1 MKEGKIS
8 YWMSI
13 FLQIGREKGE
23 FQILLDAL
31 DKIKTKVR
39 EIHLRMVNLSQNTS
53 IVFEFLWKPA
63 TVWWMPYAC
72 IQK

>member
-1 MKEGKIS
+1 MIFNYGGGGHIS
-8 YWMSI
+8 LDAI

-39 EIHLRMVNLSQNTS
+39 VNHFPSAKQRQYQLL
-53 IVFEFLWKPA
+53 F
-63 TVWWMPYAC
+63 
-72 IQK
+72 

>member
-1 MKEGKIS
+1 MKKGKIS

-23 FQILLDAL
+23 FQFILDAL

-39 EIHLRMVNLSQNTS
+39 ENHLSMVNLSQNIS
-53 IVFEFLWKPA
+53 IVFEFLGKHA
-63 TVWWMPYAC
+63 TVWWMLYVC
-72 IQK
+72 I

>member
-1 MKEGKIS
+1 MKKGKIS

-23 FQILLDAL
+23 FQFILDAL

-39 EIHLRMVNLSQNTS
+39 ENHLSMVNLSQNIS
-53 IVFEFLWKPA
+53 IVFEFLGKHA
-63 TVWWMPYAC
+63 TV
-72 IQK
+72 